1 MVDWHVHRPE
11 SRDSLAPGAIVRSV
25 LRGIAISFLAIC
37 ALVECALTIRFRNRK
52 ESRQARAAWLH
63 RWCRV
68 ACYLTGLKVESH
80 GSVPRAGLLVSNHL
94 SYLDIIAFSSLRP
107 CIFVAKSEVAR
118 WPLFGWL
125 TMASGAIFIN
135 RKRRSDS
142 VRALDEIRNAL
153 RENALVVL
161 FPEGTSSGGATV
173 LPFKSAL
180 LAAATNLPGAVTAAA
195 ISYSLADGCV
205 SEEVYYWRDMT
216 LVPHLARLLTKRE
229 IFASVRFSEPL
240 ALAGSRKDIA
250 LQLHASVQSLM
261 ISARDSRR

>member
-1 MVDWHVHRPE
+1 M
-11 SRDSLAPGAIVRSV
+11 
-25 LRGIAISFLAIC
+25 
-37 ALVECALTIRFRNRK
+37 ECALTIRFQNRK
-52 ESRQARAAWLH
+52 RESAGAGGLAAPL
-63 RWCRV
+63 
-68 ACYLTGLKVESH
+68 
-80 GSVPRAGLLVSNHL
+80 VPRSLSSHWLERGKSRLRATRRVTCFHHL

-107 CIFVAKSEVAR
+107 CTFVAKSEVAR

-125 TMASGAIFIN
+125 TKASGAVFVN

-153 RENALVVL
+153 RENALIVL

-205 SEEVYYWRDMT
+205 SEEVCYWRDMT

-229 IFASVRFSEPL
+229 IFASIRFSEPL
-240 ALAGSRKDIA
+240 ALAGSRKHIA
-250 LQLHASVQSLM
+250 LQLHASVQSLLM
-261 ISARDSRR
+261 SARDSRP